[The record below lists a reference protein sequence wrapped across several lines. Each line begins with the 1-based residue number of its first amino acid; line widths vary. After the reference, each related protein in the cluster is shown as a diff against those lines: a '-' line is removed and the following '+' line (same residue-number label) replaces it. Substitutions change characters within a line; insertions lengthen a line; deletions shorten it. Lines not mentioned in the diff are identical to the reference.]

1 MGRQIHLP
9 NDWQHQIAAVA
20 LFTMAKLF
28 QLKEEENNNKIMKL
42 KPTSGGRLIIP
53 WGQKQ
58 VLKVSSNTASQ
69 RCAYMAHSEKMLKL
83 NTAVQQCTRYSLR
96 HWHTGKW
103 QMLSLSQTAWALM
116 ILMSLILP
124 YKSSQISLLGVRT
137 MYLIKS
143 LIFSIT
149 PTV

>member
-1 MGRQIHLP
+1 
-9 NDWQHQIAAVA
+9 
-20 LFTMAKLF
+20 MAKLL

-42 KPTSGGRLIIP
+42 KLTSGWRLIIP

-58 VLKVSSNTASQ
+58 VLKVSWDTASQ
-69 RCAYMAHSEKMLKL
+69 RCAHMAHSEKMLQL

-103 QMLSLSQTAWALM
+103 QMLSQSQTAWALM

-124 YKSSQISLLGVRT
+124 DLLASCQERVLNKIINLLN
-137 MYLIKS
+137 YSNSVKNP
-143 LIFSIT
+143 IFRMIDDFIRKLQKRI
-149 PTV
+149 PQK